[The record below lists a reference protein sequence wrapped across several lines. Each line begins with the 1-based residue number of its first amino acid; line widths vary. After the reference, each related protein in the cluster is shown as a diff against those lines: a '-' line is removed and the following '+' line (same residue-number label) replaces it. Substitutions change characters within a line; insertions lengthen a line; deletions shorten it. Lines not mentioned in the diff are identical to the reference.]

1 MSFRDSPPKRA
12 GSPPAAG
19 TAAAAVRVRRVE
31 MLNASRW
38 RRTALAKRSRILAV
52 GGGTMGVGKSSVASN
67 LAVAVAGMG
76 RHTVLVDLDL
86 ESPQLHRLFGVERPV
101 PGLRALLQN
110 EIKNFDTAL
119 TSTGIK
125 NLHLVA
131 GGDGAEG
138 QLCLDREQKLHLARQ
153 INDLDTDVIVVDVG
167 TANRGDLLD
176 FFAIGAVRLVVT
188 TAGTAAL
195 ERAYGF
201 LKGATRRAI
210 DQYGGATETAL
221 GNFGGALIGNMSA
234 SAADSERFHA
244 FARLVEDYLGIHLPV
259 LGCLVTDERLAEAA
273 RRQRPLLA
281 MPGVDRNVQL
291 FHQMAEH
298 LMSDEVHVS
307 PACDLAPTRPSVFT
321 DESLPAPLEGYMR
334 RHPRHRVDW
343 VATLIAG
350 PRATPVRVMDVS
362 ISGAALEIVPGWRVG
377 DRALLRLDQ
386 LPGAPT
392 VEIVVQNIKPT
403 LARAGVSFLG
413 PSDILAALVAAA
425 ITPRS

>member
-1 MSFRDSPPKRA
+1 MSLRDSPSKRA

-31 MLNASRW
+31 MLNTSRW

-86 ESPQLHRLFGVERPV
+86 EAPQLHRLFGVERPV

-110 EIKNFDTAL
+110 EIKNFDAAL

-138 QLCLDREQKLHLARQ
+138 QLCLEREQKLHLARQ
-153 INDLDTDVIVVDVG
+153 INDLDTDVIVVDIG
-167 TANRGDLLD
+167 AANRGDLLD
-176 FFAIGAVRLVVT
+176 FFAIGAVRLVVS

-195 ERAYGF
+195 ERAFAF

-210 DQYGGATETAL
+210 DQYGGATENAL
-221 GNFGGALIGNMSA
+221 GSFGGALIGNMSG
-234 SAADSERFHA
+234 SPADGERFHA
-244 FARLVEDYLGIHLPV
+244 FARLVEDYLGIRLPV
-259 LGCLVTDERLAEAA
+259 LGCLASDDRLAEAA

-281 MPGVDRNVQL
+281 LPGVDHNVQL

-298 LMSDEVHVS
+298 LMSDEVQVS
-307 PACDLAPTRPSVFT
+307 PACDLAPAHPSIFA
-321 DESLPAPLEGYMR
+321 DEPLPAPLEGYMR

-350 PRATPVRVMDVS
+350 PRATPVRVTDVS

-386 LPGAPT
+386 LPGAPV

-413 PSDILAALVAAA
+413 PTDILAALVAAA